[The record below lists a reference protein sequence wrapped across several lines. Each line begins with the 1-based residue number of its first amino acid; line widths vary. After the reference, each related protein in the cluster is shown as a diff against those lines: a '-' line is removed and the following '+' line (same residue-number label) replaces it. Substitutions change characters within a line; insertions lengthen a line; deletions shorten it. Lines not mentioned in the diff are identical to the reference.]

1 MNIYIVFGIAFV
13 GIFLGLLATLLL
25 SRRGIYKLF
34 VDKENTKHNARCMTM
49 TSSHGLRGDRCGKIA
64 VLLLAK
70 FLVAAVTWYCLTM
83 SPLVH
88 SKTIAHE
95 SANKMAFW
103 EHNLTAVI
111 IGLYPIECFLG
122 MVIGT
127 FSRCCCKPLPTWV
140 QSYLHFLLSFLRLGF
155 VAAIVLFIREPFL
168 VYHNIFVLSLY
179 LTLAMTHGG
188 LLVGMS
194 NQSQSVSGI
203 QNKDLCPIISQ
214 SAWLSIQLGSLAG
227 AAVSYVPLT

>member
-1 MNIYIVFGIAFV
+1 MNIYIVFGIAFLA
-13 GIFLGLLATLLL
+13 IFFGVMATLLL

-34 VDKENTKHNARCMTM
+34 VDKENVNHNARCMTL
-49 TSSHGLRGDRCGKIA
+49 TSSRGLRSDRCGKIT

-70 FLVAAVTWYCLTM
+70 SLVAAVTWYCLTM

-88 SKTIAHE
+88 SKTMAHK

-103 EHNLTAVI
+103 EHNLTTVI
-111 IGLYPIECFLG
+111 IGLYHIECFFG

-127 FSRCCCKPLPTWV
+127 VSRCCCKSLPIWL
-140 QSYLHFLLSFLRLGF
+140 QNYLHFLLSFLRLGF
-155 VAAIVLFIREPFL
+155 ATAIVLYIREPFL

-179 LTLAMTHGG
+179 LLLAMTHGG

-194 NQSQSVSGI
+194 DRSQSIFGMQS
-203 QNKDLCPIISQ
+203 KDLCPIVSQ
-214 SAWLSIQLGSLAG
+214 ATWFSIQLGSIIG
-227 AAVSYVPLT
+227 AAASYIPLT